1 MASITEV
8 AQKFF
13 DACETGKG
21 WQGCQLYCVPNA
33 TFRSEAGP
41 LADVKTLEGYT
52 NWMQGLFTPIPD
64 GSYVVKSFAT
74 DTSRNNVSAYGVFSG
89 THTGQGGPV
98 PPTGKRLS
106 SDYVY
111 VMEFEGDKI
120 KHMTKIWNDGVA
132 LKALG
137 WVA

>member
-8 AQKFF
+8 AQQFF
-13 DACETGKG
+13 DACETGMG
-21 WQGCQLYCVPNA
+21 WQGCQQYCDPKA
-33 TFRSEAGP
+33 SFRSEATP
-41 LADVKTLEGYT
+41 LAAMKTLEEYT

-64 GSYVVKSFAT
+64 GSYVIKSFAA
-74 DTSRNNVSAYGVFSG
+74 DPVRSNVTAYGVFSG

-98 PPTGKRLS
+98 PPTGKRIA

-111 VMEFEGDKI
+111 VMEFKGDKI
-120 KHMTKIWNDGVA
+120 THMTKIWNDAVA

-137 WVA
+137 WAA

>member
-8 AQKFF
+8 AQQFF

-21 WQGCQLYCVPNA
+21 WQGCRQLCAPGA

-41 LADVKTLEGYT
+41 LAAMQTLEEYT
-52 NWMQGLFTPIPD
+52 NWMQGMFTLIPD
-64 GSYVVKSFAT
+64 GRYQIRSFAT
-74 DTSRNNVSAYGVFSG
+74 DAARNNVAAYGIFSG
-89 THTGQGGPV
+89 THTGEGGPV
-98 PPTGKRLS
+98 PPTGKHID

-111 VMEFEGDKI
+111 VMEFEGGKI
-120 KHMTKIWNDGVA
+120 RHMTKIWNDAVA
-132 LKALG
+132 MKGLG

>member
-8 AQKFF
+8 AQQFF

-21 WQGCQLYCVPNA
+21 WQGCQPFCAPGA

-41 LADVKTLEGYT
+41 LAAMQTLEEYT
-52 NWMQGLFTPIPD
+52 NWMQGMFTLIPD
-64 GSYVVKSFAT
+64 GSYQIKSFAT
-74 DTSRNNVSAYGVFSG
+74 DAARNNVAASGIFSG
-89 THTGQGGPV
+89 THTGEGGPV
-98 PPTGKRLS
+98 PPTGKHID

-111 VMEFEGDKI
+111 VMEFEGGKI
-120 KHMTKIWNDGVA
+120 RHMTKIWNDAVA
-132 LKALG
+132 MKGLG

>member
-1 MASITEV
+1 M
-8 AQKFF
+8 
-13 DACETGKG
+13 
-21 WQGCQLYCVPNA
+21 
-33 TFRSEAGP
+33 
-41 LADVKTLEGYT
+41 KTLEGYT

-98 PPTGKRLS
+98 PPTGKRIS

-120 KHMTKIWNDGVA
+120 KHMTKIWNDAVA